1 MPQRNSSTLNIRN
14 PIEVEMQRSKQRSL
28 SRDSVKLAQLA
39 SQFIALSDQLN
50 QFKELYLRQRAEM
63 ENYAK
68 ARDREIDQ
76 LKKNAGRDII
86 KNILPILDTMDSAIA
101 NSKDS
106 SMIKP
111 IRDQFMKLLSAYG
124 LSEIPGKGKKF
135 DPFMHEVIAVT
146 QSEEDGIIVEEVQ
159 KGYKLNNEVIRTSK
173 VIVGKR

>member
-14 PIEVEMQRSKQRSL
+14 PIEVEMQKSKQRAL
-28 SRDSVKLAQLA
+28 SRDSVKLAQLT
-39 SQFIALSDQLN
+39 SQFIAVSDQLS
-50 QFKELYLRQRAEM
+50 QFRELYLRQRAEM

-68 ARDREIDQ
+68 ARDREMEQ

-86 KNILPILDTMDSAIA
+86 KNILPILDTMDSALS
-101 NSKDS
+101 NSKDYS
-106 SMIKP
+106 VISP
-111 IRDQFMKLLSAYG
+111 IREQLMKLLSVYG

-135 DPFMHEVIAVT
+135 DPYLHEVIAVT

>member
-14 PIEVEMQRSKQRSL
+14 PIEAEMQNSKQRAL
-28 SRDSVKLAQLA
+28 SRDSVKLAQLT
-39 SQFIALSDQLN
+39 SQFIAVSDQLN
-50 QFKELYLRQRAEM
+50 QFRDLYLRQRAEM
-63 ENYAK
+63 ENYAR
-68 ARDREIDQ
+68 ARDREMEL

-86 KNILPILDTMDSAIA
+86 KNILPILDTMDSALS
-101 NSKDS
+101 NSRDHS
-106 SMIKP
+106 AISP
-111 IRDQFMKLLSAYG
+111 IREQLMKLLSSYG

-135 DPFMHEVIAVT
+135 DPYLHEVIAVT